1 MTLAEALAHAPE
13 IARQLRARADN
24 TLWGEWAALHIEQAR
39 AVEIMAETCREDLKP
54 GLRSELLAAEA
65 MLDRALAMPADQV
78 REFEIKTIAQ
88 KGPKQ
93 NED

>member
-13 IARQLRARADN
+13 IASDLRARAEYS
-24 TLWGEWAALHIEQAR
+24 WGPRVEILREQAR